1 MLMLKII
8 YVNKFDFFQ
17 LEPFYVKL
25 ALFDAAKG
33 VKLLED
39 FHVDF
44 NDLESTTVTRDDT
57 GDVDLDFVKLAKAT
71 NQVLECSSSFVLYY
85 FYYS

>member
-1 MLMLKII
+1 MI
-8 YVNKFDFFQ
+8 YGNKFDLFQ

-33 VKLLED
+33 VKLSED

-44 NDLESTTVTRDDT
+44 NDLESATMIRDDT
-57 GDVDLDFVKLAKAT
+57 GDADLDFVKLAKAT
-71 NQVLECSSSFVLYY
+71 NQVLECSSSFVLFH

>member
-44 NDLESTTVTRDDT
+44 NDQR
-57 GDVDLDFVKLAKAT
+57 
-71 NQVLECSSSFVLYY
+71 
-85 FYYS
+85 

>member
-25 ALFDAAKG
+25 TLFDAAKG
-33 VKLLED
+33 VKL
-39 FHVDF
+39 
-44 NDLESTTVTRDDT
+44 
-57 GDVDLDFVKLAKAT
+57 
-71 NQVLECSSSFVLYY
+71 
-85 FYYS
+85 